1 METFVAIVGTVLLLL
16 LVSITICVTIKDET
30 MLSIRYGIFE
40 FDINLDKEKPEK
52 KIKPKK
58 EKKTKKAKNSKIKP
72 NEETAKSHKKKK
84 KPIIEIIK
92 EVLSYVKP
100 IFNVIK
106 SSVIKILKC
115 IKIRSV
121 KLKMFVASE
130 MAHKTAIDYVKTKA
144 VVSNTLRF
152 LQLYGDIEID
162 KVEINADFISEKSAQ
177 EIYFEVSFRTLFILH
192 NLIVMIIK
200 IIIEA
205 VKVNLSL
212 KDKTEKGS
220 S

>member
-1 METFVAIVGTVLLLL
+1 MEVFIAIIGLIVLLLW
-16 LVSITICVTIKDET
+16 VSITICVTIKDET
-30 MLSIRYGIFE
+30 KLSIRYGVFE

-52 KIKPKK
+52 LEKPVKPKK
-58 EKKTKKAKNSKIKP
+58 TKPKPEGETKKTP
-72 NEETAKSHKKKK
+72 KKK
-84 KPIIEIIK
+84 KPIIETIK
-92 EVLSYVKP
+92 EILNYVKP

-106 SSVIKILKC
+106 SSVVKILKC

-121 KLKMFVASE
+121 SLKMFVASD
-130 MAHKTAIDYVKTKA
+130 MAHKTAIEYVKTKA

-152 LQLYGDIEID
+152 LELYSDVEID
-162 KVEINADFISEKSAQ
+162 KVEINADFISEKSAN

-192 NLIVMIIK
+192 NLIVMLFK

-212 KDKTEKGS
+212 KETQKGS